1 MKIIAKVGTSSL
13 TDDRGAINRAMIATL
28 CEQIA
33 NLRLQGHDVVLVS
46 SGAVSAGVAALG
58 LDHRPTD
65 IQTLQALA
73 AVGQSRLMEVYN
85 AEFSRHDLVAAQVL
99 LVPHDFV
106 DRTQYL
112 HARETLETLL
122 DLGCVPVV
130 NENDAIANDEI
141 RFGDNDHISA
151 LLSHLLKADLLVLLT
166 DIEGLYTSDPRRD
179 PSAELIS
186 EVFVGDPLLSVSA
199 GSAGTNRGSGGMSSK
214 LSAARIASWSGIR
227 AVIAQAL
234 TPSVLLKVVDDALNS
249 TTTVGTTFHGADRQL
264 SARQLWVAFAS
275 EVNGRIWVD
284 DGARDALRRGT
295 VSLLPAGVRT
305 VEGNFESGDTVEILD
320 GTNAVVARGL
330 TSMSSSQVDRTA
342 GLQSRQLE
350 EGVPTIVVHRDSLVL
365 LAH

>member
-13 TDDRGAINRAMIATL
+13 TNELGVINRDLIASL
-28 CEQIA
+28 CEQIGI
-33 NLRLQGHDVVLVS
+33 LRAGGHEVVLVS
-46 SGAVSAGVAALG
+46 SGAVAAGVAALG
-58 LDHRPTD
+58 LDRRPSD

-85 AEFSRHDLVAAQVL
+85 AEFARHGLVAAQVL

-112 HARETLETLL
+112 HARDTLETLL
-122 DLGCVPVV
+122 GLGCVPVV

-141 RFGDNDHISA
+141 RFGDNDHIAA

-166 DIEGLYTSDPRRD
+166 DTEGLFTADPRHD
-179 PSAELIS
+179 PSAQLIS

-227 AVIAQAL
+227 AVIAQAR
-234 TPSVLLKVVDDALNS
+234 TPGVLPGVVEDAVS
-249 TTTVGTTFHGADRQL
+249 SQTTIGTTFHGADRHL

-295 VSLLPAGVRT
+295 VSLLPAGVRS
-305 VEGNFESGDTVEILD
+305 VDGHFESGDTVEILD
-320 GTNAVVARGL
+320 GNDHVVARGL
-330 TSMSSSQVDRTA
+330 TTMSRSQVDRTA
-342 GLQSRQLE
+342 GLQSRQLD
-350 EGVPTIVVHRDSLVL
+350 EGTPTIVVHRDSLVL
-365 LAH
+365 LPY

>member
-1 MKIIAKVGTSSL
+1 MKIIVKVGTSSL
-13 TDDRGAINRAMIATL
+13 TDEQGAINRAMIASL
-28 CEQIA
+28 CEQIGA
-33 NLRLQGHDVVLVS
+33 LRTAGHEVVLVS
-46 SGAVSAGVAALG
+46 SGAVSAGIAALG
-58 LDHRPTD
+58 FESRPTD
-65 IQTLQALA
+65 IQILQALA

-85 AEFSRHDLVAAQVL
+85 AEFSRHGLVAAQVL

-112 HARETLETLL
+112 HARATLETLL
-122 DLGCVPVV
+122 GLGCVPVV

-141 RFGDNDHISA
+141 RFGDNDHIAA

-166 DIEGLYTSDPRRD
+166 DIEGLYNTDPRRD
-179 PSAELIS
+179 TSAQLIN

-199 GSAGTNRGSGGMSSK
+199 GSAGTHRGSGGMNSK

-227 AVIAQAL
+227 AVIAQAR
-234 TPSVLLKVVDDALNS
+234 TPMVLSRVVEDVRAS
-249 TTTVGTTFHGADRQL
+249 TTSVGTTFHGADRQL

-275 EVNGRIWVD
+275 EVRGRIWVD

-305 VEGNFESGDTVEILD
+305 VDGNFESGDTVVILD
-320 GTNAVVARGL
+320 GNDEVVARGL
-330 TSMSSSQVDRTA
+330 TSMSRSQVDRTA

-350 EGVPTIVVHRDSLVL
+350 EGIPPIVVHRDSLVL
-365 LAH
+365 LPY

>member
-13 TDDRGAINRAMIATL
+13 TNEDGAIDRAMIASL
-28 CEQIA
+28 CEQIGA
-33 NLRLQGHDVVLVS
+33 LRTKGHEVVLVS
-46 SGAVSAGVAALG
+46 SGAVAAGVAALG
-58 LDHRPTD
+58 LGRRPTD

-85 AEFSRHDLVAAQVL
+85 AEFARHGLVAAQVL

-112 HARETLETLL
+112 HARETLDTLL
-122 DLGCVPVV
+122 GLGCVPVV

-141 RFGDNDHISA
+141 RFGDNDHIAA

-166 DIEGLYTSDPRRD
+166 DTDGLYTTDPRRN
-179 PSAELIS
+179 PSAELIR
-186 EVFVGDPLLSVSA
+186 EVFVSDPLLSVSA
-199 GSAGTNRGSGGMSSK
+199 GSSGTNRGSGGMNSK

-227 AVIAQAL
+227 TVIAQAQ
-234 TPSVLLKVVDDALNS
+234 TPSVLARVVDDVQSSSA
-249 TTTVGTTFHGADRQL
+249 TIGTTFHGADRHL

-305 VEGNFESGDTVEILD
+305 VDGEFEPGDTVEILD
-320 GTNAVVARGL
+320 ASNHVVARGL
-330 TSMSSSQVDRTA
+330 TSMSRSQVDRTA
-342 GLQSRQLE
+342 GRQSRQLD
-350 EGVPTIVVHRDSLVL
+350 EGTPTIVVHRDSLVL
-365 LAH
+365 LPH